1 MEWFIDR
8 LGLGDGELEFVDVGV
23 PEILSVKWSSF
34 GGDDANTCAPT
45 EKNIH
50 GSYIM
55 SYQTCLMTNKI
66 LINVICYV
74 YDF

>member
-45 EKNIH
+45 
-50 GSYIM
+50 G
-55 SYQTCLMTNKI
+55 KI
-66 LINVICYV
+66 FMPVILCHTKHA
-74 YDF
+74 